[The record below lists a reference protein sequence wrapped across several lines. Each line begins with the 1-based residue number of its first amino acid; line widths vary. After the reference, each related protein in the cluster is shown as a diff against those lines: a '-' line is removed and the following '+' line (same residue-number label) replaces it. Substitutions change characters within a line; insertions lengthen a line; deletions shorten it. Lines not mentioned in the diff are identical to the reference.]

1 VGNAWQ
7 YKRYS
12 NSHNVTGGL
21 LMDKQIIIN
30 YLTGMETLGVPIR
43 DIAEKIKQKIL
54 FDYEQHVPIAYIVD
68 ILKVELKG

>member
-1 VGNAWQ
+1 
-7 YKRYS
+7 
-12 NSHNVTGGL
+12 
-21 LMDKQIIIN
+21 MDKQIIIN